1 MSKRTVRL
9 TESEL
14 KNIITE
20 SVKNIISELDWK
32 SYMNAGKKRL
42 AQRGKNEKYANGF
55 DLLRQA
61 EKSFNS
67 EYGSNVEYDKD
78 FDRKEWFDNPEEQG
92 ITRTYGSVEG
102 QYDGHPQN
110 IRMQANTDVSTP
122 NSGRRP
128 YKTLTSNPKRNTT
141 YVTGVYANDATSPH
155 LEDMFFN
162 GYGIDKEKEP
172 LLADMI
178 KQNHY
183 KAKDEIRRYESGKY
197 EYTKGKGWHLKDK

>member
-32 SYMNAGKKRL
+32 TYMNAGKKRL
-42 AQRGKNEKYANGF
+42 AQRGENEKYANGF
-55 DLLRQA
+55 DLLNQA
-61 EKSFNS
+61 EKSFNRD
-67 EYGSNVEYDKD
+67 YGSNIEYDKN
-78 FDRKEWFDNPEEQG
+78 FDRREWFDNPEEQG
-92 ITRTYGSVEG
+92 ITRTYGTVAG
-102 QYDGHPQN
+102 QYDGRPQN
-110 IRMQANTDVSTP
+110 IRMQSNTDVSTP
-122 NSGRRP
+122 NSGGRP
-128 YKTLTSNPKRNTT
+128 YETLTSDPKRGTFI
-141 YVTGVYANDATSPH
+141 TGVGSSDPDSYDI
-155 LEDMFFN
+155 EDMFFR

-183 KAKDEIRRYESGKY
+183 KAKDEVRRYESGKY
-197 EYTKGKGWHLKDK
+197 DYTKGKGWHLKDK